1 MNDAANTQTAF
12 AAILDNGIGQAQAL
26 LALLEQEY
34 QLLLSPPSKALET
47 LLTEKQR
54 LLKRVEQ
61 GVVAHNRFLQQQ
73 GLSADRHGTES
84 YLDTLDDSRELQ
96 AAWNRYLDLAAACRR
111 QNEINGGAVELNQR
125 QVSQALNILLGVND
139 GNKTY
144 GRSGQSR
151 PTNASNSLGKA

>member
-1 MNDAANTQTAF
+1 MKDAAASHIAF

-26 LALLEQEY
+26 LDLLEQEY

-54 LLKRVEQ
+54 LLKLVEQ

-84 YLDTLDDSRELQ
+84 YLDSLDDKGELQ
-96 AAWNRYLDLAAACRR
+96 TAWNHYLELAAACRR

-125 QVSQALNILLGVND
+125 QVSQAMNILLGVND

-151 PTNASNSLGKA
+151 STNASNSLGKA